1 MHQRILLLTAKVI
14 RIFILFK
21 LLVVTTA
28 ICSSISVKLH
38 VELSTILVYI
48 DKFKLE
54 MLLKLPMCLWQTI
67 LFDSTSIVY

>member
-28 ICSSISVKLH
+28 ICYSISVKLH

-48 DKFKLE
+48 ENF
-54 MLLKLPMCLWQTI
+54 LLIDVSEYQVKTNFLNVE
-67 LFDSTSIVY
+67 STCSI